1 MADLSEA
8 LVDRTMAIAMPSG
21 LHVPAVA
28 EQECVVDCKLSAEK
42 QRSLYVGASDDQSLG
57 PSIDQAS
64 IQASNAAL
72 LVCREQRKRWLGS
85 CLHCTIHTKNSR
97 PSFTLN

>member
-57 PSIDQAS
+57 PSI
-64 IQASNAAL
+64 N
-72 LVCREQRKRWLGS
+72 
-85 CLHCTIHTKNSR
+85 
-97 PSFTLN
+97 